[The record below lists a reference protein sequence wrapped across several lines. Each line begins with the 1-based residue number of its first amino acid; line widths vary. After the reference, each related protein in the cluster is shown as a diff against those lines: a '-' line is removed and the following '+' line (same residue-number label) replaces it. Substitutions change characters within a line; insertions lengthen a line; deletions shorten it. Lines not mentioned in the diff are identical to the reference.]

1 MKLKLKKIKITLLL
15 VCTFGLETISLAQ
28 SKYGFETGFDSTAFV
43 NKVFTSTA
51 FEICVDSLGNND
63 TLFAKVQSYNQEG
76 FLLEL
81 KEIFYQDNKPQKPK
95 PFYERRIEFSYNDKG
110 YLTDENYRW
119 FGPVGTYGEDT
130 VLKVKSEIWKLVN
143 DSKILDQEI
152 ENWVYSSRY
161 YLDSCQNYY
170 FPDGRIDKIICKSYD
185 IYAEEEDIIT
195 ERMTF
200 FTYNES
206 PLLTEKRVHYNG
218 ILRRKTV
225 YVYTFFE

>member
-1 MKLKLKKIKITLLL
+1 MKLKKIKIALLL
-15 VCTFGLETISLAQ
+15 LCQFGIQTISLAQ

-63 TLFAKVQSYNQEG
+63 TLSAKIQSYNQEG

-81 KEIFYQDNKPQKPK
+81 KELFYQDNKPQKPK
-95 PFYERRIEFSYNDKG
+95 PFHERRIEFSYNQEG

-119 FGPVGTYGEDT
+119 FGPTGTYGKDT
-130 VLKVKSEIWKLVN
+130 VLKIKTEIWKLVN
-143 DSKILDQEI
+143 DSEILDQEI
-152 ENWVYSSRY
+152 EKRIYSSDY
-161 YLDSCQNYY
+161 HLDSCKNYY
-170 FPDGRIDKIICKSYD
+170 FPDGRIDKIICKTYD
-185 IYAEEEDIIT
+185 IFVEEEDIIT
-195 ERMTF
+195 ELVTYF
-200 FTYNES
+200 AYNES
-206 PLLTEKRVHYNG
+206 QLLIEKRVQYNG